1 MEAVKEKHP
10 GRKGGKLL
18 TFSPDFS
25 IKERIRNKKTGMII
39 MTKFLLKLFV
49 KDYEDEESPAVH
61 SAIGKLAG
69 GTGIVCNLLLFFGK
83 LMVGWLANSVSI
95 IADAV
100 NNLSDASS
108 SVVTLLG
115 FKMAQQPADEEHPYG
130 HARYEYLSGLV
141 VAALILIIGF
151 DLAKSSLQKII
162 HPEAVEFS
170 IATFVVLLLSI
181 GVKLWMAGFFRS
193 LGRRIR
199 STTLEATSVDSRND
213 VITSSA
219 VLLGCA
225 VGYFFHINIDG
236 IVGLA
241 VAIFI
246 LYSGVDIARETISPL
261 LGKQAD
267 PELVENITKLV
278 LSHEKILGIHDLL
291 VHDYGPGQCFATLHA
306 ELSAE
311 EDPLECHDI
320 IDDIE
325 RDALEQMNVHLVIHY
340 DPVVLDDTEWNEM
353 KEIVEKI
360 IKDLDPQFSMHD
372 FRVVRSSK
380 QTKLMFDLAVPYS
393 MSQKHKELKEKI
405 DQALLAKNKHYL
417 TIISFD
423 EKA

>member
-1 MEAVKEKHP
+1 
-10 GRKGGKLL
+10 
-18 TFSPDFS
+18 
-25 IKERIRNKKTGMII
+25 MII
-39 MTKFLLKLFV
+39 MTQFLLKLFV
-49 KDYEDEESPAVH
+49 KDYENEESAAVH

-115 FKMAQQPADEEHPYG
+115 FKMAQQPADAEHPYG

-193 LGRRIR
+193 LGKRIR
-199 STTLEATSVDSRND
+199 STTLEATSVESRND

-225 VGYFFHINIDG
+225 VGYFFDINIDG

-241 VAIFI
+241 MAIFI

-267 PELVENITKLV
+267 PELVEKITNLV

-311 EDPLECHDI
+311 EDPLVCHDI

-340 DPVVLDDTEWNEM
+340 DPVVLDDAEWNEM
-353 KEIVEKI
+353 KGIVEEI
-360 IKDLDPQFSMHD
+360 IKDLDPQLSMHD

-393 MSQKHKELKEKI
+393 MRQKHKELKEKI
-405 DQALLAKNKHYL
+405 DQALLAKDKHYV
-417 TIISFD
+417 TIIAFD
-423 EKA
+423 ETA

>member
-1 MEAVKEKHP
+1 MTS
-10 GRKGGKLL
+10 LL
-18 TFSPDFS
+18 L
-25 IKERIRNKKTGMII
+25 R
-39 MTKFLLKLFV
+39 LFV
-49 KDYEDEESPAVH
+49 KDYENTESVAVH
-61 SAIGKLAG
+61 SAIGRLAG
-69 GTGIVCNLLLFFGK
+69 FTGIICNLLLFLGK
-83 LMVGWLANSVSI
+83 LTVGWLANSVSI
-95 IADAV
+95 IADAI

-115 FKMAQQPADEEHPYG
+115 FKMAQQPADAEHPYG

-151 DLAKSSLQKII
+151 DLAKSSFQKIL

-170 IATFVVLLLSI
+170 AATFIVLVLSI
-181 GVKLWMAGFFRS
+181 AVKLWMAGFFRS
-193 LGRRIR
+193 LGNRIH
-199 STTLEATSVDSRND
+199 STTLQATSVDSRND
-213 VITSSA
+213 VVASTA

-225 VGYFFHINIDG
+225 VGYFFHVNIDG
-236 IVGLA
+236 IIGLA
-241 VAIFI
+241 VAVFI

-267 PELVENITKLV
+267 PELIDRITQLV

-291 VHDYGPGQCFATLHA
+291 VHDYGPGQCFATVHA

-340 DPVVLDDTEWNEM
+340 DPVVLNDEEWNTM
-353 KEIVEKI
+353 REIMDEI
-360 IKDLDPQFSMHD
+360 IVKVDPKLSMHD

-380 QTKLMFDLAVPYS
+380 KTKLMFDLAVPYS
-393 MSQKHKELKEKI
+393 MRSQHREIKAQI
-405 DQALLAKNKHYL
+405 DALLAERGKDYK
-417 TIISFD
+417 TVISFD
-423 EKA
+423 ETA

>member
-1 MEAVKEKHP
+1 MTS
-10 GRKGGKLL
+10 LL
-18 TFSPDFS
+18 L
-25 IKERIRNKKTGMII
+25 R
-39 MTKFLLKLFV
+39 LFV
-49 KDYEDEESPAVH
+49 KDYENTESVAVH
-61 SAIGKLAG
+61 SAIGRLAG
-69 GTGIVCNLLLFFGK
+69 FTGIICNLLLFLGK
-83 LMVGWLANSVSI
+83 LTVGWLANSVSI
-95 IADAV
+95 IADAI

-115 FKMAQQPADEEHPYG
+115 FKMAQQPADAEHPYG

-151 DLAKSSLQKII
+151 DLAKSSFQKIL

-170 IATFVVLLLSI
+170 AATFIVLVLSI
-181 GVKLWMAGFFRS
+181 AVKLWMAGFFRS
-193 LGRRIR
+193 LGNRIH
-199 STTLEATSVDSRND
+199 STTLQATSVDSRND
-213 VITSSA
+213 VVASTA

-225 VGYFFHINIDG
+225 AGYFFHVNIDG
-236 IVGLA
+236 IIGLA
-241 VAIFI
+241 VAVFI

-267 PELVENITKLV
+267 PELIDRITQLV

-291 VHDYGPGQCFATLHA
+291 VHDYGPGQCFATVHA

-340 DPVVLDDTEWNEM
+340 DPVVLNDEEWNTM
-353 KEIVEKI
+353 REIMDEI
-360 IKDLDPQFSMHD
+360 IVKVDPKLSMHD

-380 QTKLMFDLAVPYS
+380 KTKLMFDLAVPYS
-393 MSQKHKELKEKI
+393 MRSRHREIKAQI
-405 DQALLAKNKHYL
+405 DALLAERGKDYK
-417 TIISFD
+417 TVISFD
-423 EKA
+423 ETA

>member
-1 MEAVKEKHP
+1 MTS
-10 GRKGGKLL
+10 LL
-18 TFSPDFS
+18 L
-25 IKERIRNKKTGMII
+25 R
-39 MTKFLLKLFV
+39 LFV
-49 KDYEDEESPAVH
+49 KDYENTESVAVH
-61 SAIGKLAG
+61 SAIGRLAG
-69 GTGIVCNLLLFFGK
+69 FTGIICNLLLFLGK
-83 LMVGWLANSVSI
+83 LTVGWLANSVSI
-95 IADAV
+95 IADAI

-115 FKMAQQPADEEHPYG
+115 FKMAQQPADAEHPYG

-151 DLAKSSLQKII
+151 DLAKSSFQKIL

-170 IATFVVLLLSI
+170 AATFVVLVLSI
-181 GVKLWMAGFFRS
+181 AVKLWMAGFFRS
-193 LGRRIR
+193 LGNRIH
-199 STTLEATSVDSRND
+199 STTLQATSVDSRND
-213 VITSSA
+213 VVASTA

-225 VGYFFHINIDG
+225 VGYFFHVNIDG
-236 IVGLA
+236 IIGLA
-241 VAIFI
+241 VAVFI

-267 PELVENITKLV
+267 PELIDRITQLV

-291 VHDYGPGQCFATLHA
+291 VHDYGPGQCFATVHA

-340 DPVVLDDTEWNEM
+340 DPVVLNDEEWNTMREIM
-353 KEIVEKI
+353 DEIIVEV
-360 IKDLDPQFSMHD
+360 DPKLSMHD

-380 QTKLMFDLAVPYS
+380 KTKLMFDLAVPYS
-393 MSQKHKELKEKI
+393 MRSRHREIKAQI
-405 DQALLAKNKHYL
+405 DALLAERGKDYK
-417 TIISFD
+417 TVISFD
-423 EKA
+423 ETA

>member
-1 MEAVKEKHP
+1 MTS
-10 GRKGGKLL
+10 LL
-18 TFSPDFS
+18 L
-25 IKERIRNKKTGMII
+25 R
-39 MTKFLLKLFV
+39 LFV
-49 KDYEDEESPAVH
+49 KDYENTESVAVH
-61 SAIGKLAG
+61 SAIGRLAG
-69 GTGIVCNLLLFFGK
+69 FTGIICNLLLFLGK
-83 LMVGWLANSVSI
+83 LTVGWLANSVSI
-95 IADAV
+95 IADAI

-115 FKMAQQPADEEHPYG
+115 FKMAQQPADAEHPYG

-151 DLAKSSLQKII
+151 DLAKSSFQKIL

-170 IATFVVLLLSI
+170 AATFVVLVLSI
-181 GVKLWMAGFFRS
+181 AVKLWMAGFFRS
-193 LGRRIR
+193 LGNRIH
-199 STTLEATSVDSRND
+199 STTLQATSVDSRND
-213 VITSSA
+213 VVASTA

-225 VGYFFHINIDG
+225 VGYFFHVNIDG
-236 IVGLA
+236 IIGLA
-241 VAIFI
+241 VAVFI

-267 PELVENITKLV
+267 PELIDRITQLV

-291 VHDYGPGQCFATLHA
+291 VHDYGPGQCFATVHA

-340 DPVVLDDTEWNEM
+340 DPVVLNDEEWNTM
-353 KEIVEKI
+353 REIMDEI
-360 IKDLDPQFSMHD
+360 IVKVDPKLSMHD

-380 QTKLMFDLAVPYS
+380 KTKLMFDLAVPYS
-393 MSQKHKELKEKI
+393 MRSRHREIKAQI
-405 DQALLAKNKHYL
+405 DALLAERGKDYK
-417 TIISFD
+417 TVISFD
-423 EKA
+423 ETA

>member
-1 MEAVKEKHP
+1 MTS
-10 GRKGGKLL
+10 LL
-18 TFSPDFS
+18 L
-25 IKERIRNKKTGMII
+25 R
-39 MTKFLLKLFV
+39 LFV
-49 KDYEDEESPAVH
+49 KDYENTESVAVH
-61 SAIGKLAG
+61 SAIGRLAG
-69 GTGIVCNLLLFFGK
+69 FTGIICNLLLFLGK
-83 LMVGWLANSVSI
+83 LTVGWLANSVSI
-95 IADAV
+95 IADAI

-115 FKMAQQPADEEHPYG
+115 FKMAQQPADAEHPYG

-151 DLAKSSLQKII
+151 DLAKSSFQKIL

-170 IATFVVLLLSI
+170 AATFIVLVLSI
-181 GVKLWMAGFFRS
+181 AVKLWMAGFFRS
-193 LGRRIR
+193 LGKRIH
-199 STTLEATSVDSRND
+199 STTLQATSVDSRND
-213 VITSSA
+213 VVASTA

-225 VGYFFHINIDG
+225 AGYFFHVNIDG
-236 IVGLA
+236 IIGLA
-241 VAIFI
+241 VAVFI

-267 PELVENITKLV
+267 PELIDRITQLV

-291 VHDYGPGQCFATLHA
+291 VHDYGPGQCFATVHA

-340 DPVVLDDTEWNEM
+340 DPVVLNDEEWNTMREIM
-353 KEIVEKI
+353 DEIIVEV
-360 IKDLDPQFSMHD
+360 DPKLSMHD

-380 QTKLMFDLAVPYS
+380 KTKLMFDLAVPYS
-393 MSQKHKELKEKI
+393 MRSRHREIKAQI
-405 DQALLAKNKHYL
+405 DALLAERGKDYK
-417 TIISFD
+417 TVISFD
-423 EKA
+423 ETA

>member
-1 MEAVKEKHP
+1 MTS
-10 GRKGGKLL
+10 LL
-18 TFSPDFS
+18 L
-25 IKERIRNKKTGMII
+25 R
-39 MTKFLLKLFV
+39 LFV
-49 KDYEDEESPAVH
+49 KDYENTESVAVH
-61 SAIGKLAG
+61 SAIGRLAG
-69 GTGIVCNLLLFFGK
+69 FTGIICNLLLFLGK
-83 LMVGWLANSVSI
+83 LTVGWLANSVSI
-95 IADAV
+95 IADAI

-115 FKMAQQPADEEHPYG
+115 FKMAQQPADAEHPYG

-151 DLAKSSLQKII
+151 DLAKSSFQKIL

-170 IATFVVLLLSI
+170 AATFIVLVLSI
-181 GVKLWMAGFFRS
+181 AVKLWMAGFFRS
-193 LGRRIR
+193 LGNRIH
-199 STTLEATSVDSRND
+199 STTLQATSVDSRND
-213 VITSSA
+213 VVASTA

-225 VGYFFHINIDG
+225 AGYFFHVNIDG
-236 IVGLA
+236 IIGLA
-241 VAIFI
+241 VAVFI

-267 PELVENITKLV
+267 PELIDRITQLV

-291 VHDYGPGQCFATLHA
+291 VHDYGPGQCFATVHA

-340 DPVVLDDTEWNEM
+340 DPVVLNDEEWNTMREIM
-353 KEIVEKI
+353 EEIIVEV
-360 IKDLDPQFSMHD
+360 DPKLSMHD

-380 QTKLMFDLAVPYS
+380 KTKLMFDLAVPYS
-393 MSQKHKELKEKI
+393 MRSRHREIKAQI
-405 DQALLAKNKHYL
+405 DALLAERGKDYK
-417 TIISFD
+417 TVISFD
-423 EKA
+423 ETA